1 MSDVYF
7 NKLSGKKLFFP
18 FVFAVINNFCFFGFA
33 HADNS
38 LKISELRCGW
48 FDNPSPGN
56 AELTDAAG
64 VWLIAQQGE
73 YRAEGPWPKFSAG
86 QWIQTGAGSYGYG
99 CVCIFGKF
107 DPETRRVS
115 VIEKTVSKPAKI
127 CRTDKK
133 ISGFE
138 PFNPLK

>member
-1 MSDVYF
+1 VNDINLVKF
-7 NKLSGKKLFFP
+7 SGKNLCFSLIFCVVNAFCLF
-18 FVFAVINNFCFFGFA
+18 GLA

-38 LKISELRCGW
+38 LKNSELRCGW

-99 CVCIFGKF
+99 CLCIFGKF
-107 DPETRRVS
+107 DPETRRVA
-115 VIEKTVSKPAKI
+115 VIEKNVSKPTKL
-127 CRTDKK
+127 CRADKR
-133 ISGFE
+133 ISGLE